1 MKKYNRRC
9 KLKYFTVITNFTFFI
24 ILCSLQTSTTSARD
38 NNYQMKLG
46 TPLPAN
52 QFIELAKKINPAVV
66 SISTTTRP
74 QYVNPFF
81 EHLLKFYGFNQRR
94 QPQKKQLAAKR
105 HIIGTGFIIDSS
117 GLILTNSHVIRAA
130 KMPEVQ
136 LIGEEKYYPTKV
148 IGDDPRFD
156 IALIK
161 IEGQLPPNLQ
171 YAKLGDSDK
180 VQVGEWVA
188 AFGNPFG
195 HSFSVSKGIISAK
208 QRHIDSLGPVA
219 FLQTDASINPGN
231 SGGPLVN
238 MQGEVIG
245 VNTAIDARAQGIGF
259 AIPINVV
266 KEIKPQLEKLGYVER
281 GYLGVGIDSISG
293 RAMQALNLS
302 DQSGALV
309 LEIYKGSPADKA
321 GIRTYDVIKKFNQ
334 TEIKTPNDL
343 INAVR
348 DYDIGKLATIQLIR
362 QGKNQSLKVKVGTNS
377 QEPTHVSKTDQ
388 KPKTKKGL
396 EAPHQ
401 LGFTLS
407 NFSEGLAR
415 EYGIINSPFQR
426 PIVSHVTYDSV
437 AWKGGMRKGDLIL
450 DVNRKSASSLARSV
464 FSNLKQ
470 GQNILRVFNKGK
482 ISLIFLDIQ

>member
-1 MKKYNRRC
+1 M
-9 KLKYFTVITNFTFFI
+9 
-24 ILCSLQTSTTSARD
+24 Q
-38 NNYQMKLG
+38 LG
-46 TPLPAN
+46 APLPAN
-52 QFIELAKKINPAVV
+52 QFIELAKKINPTVV

-81 EHLLKFYGFNQRR
+81 EHLLEFYGFNQRK
-94 QPQKKQLAAKR
+94 QPQRKQPAER
-105 HIIGTGFIIDSS
+105 HIIGTGFIIDGS

-136 LIGEEKYYPTKV
+136 LIGGNKYYPTKV

-161 IEGQLPPNLQ
+161 IEGKLPSNLQ

-238 MQGEVIG
+238 MKGEVIG
-245 VNTAIDARAQGIGF
+245 LNTAIDARAQGIGF

-266 KEIKPQLEKLGYVER
+266 KSIRPQLEKLGYVER
-281 GYLGVGIDSISG
+281 GYLGVGIDSIG
-293 RAMQALNLS
+293 TRAMQALNLP
-302 DQSGALV
+302 DQEGALV
-309 LEIYKGSPADKA
+309 LQIYSGSPADKA
-321 GIRTYDVIKKFNQ
+321 GIETYDVIKKFNQ
-334 TEIKTPNDL
+334 TEIKMPNDL
-343 INAVR
+343 INVVR
-348 DYDIGKLATIQLIR
+348 DYDVGKVAIIQLIR
-362 QGKNQSLKVKVGTNS
+362 QGKGRSLKVKVGTNA
-377 QEPTHVSKTDQ
+377 QEPRHVSKVDKAPTG
-388 KPKTKKGL
+388 KGL

-401 LGFTLS
+401 LGFMLS
-407 NFSEGLAR
+407 DFSEDLAG
-415 EYGIINSPFQR
+415 EYGITSPPFQR
-426 PIVSHVTYDSV
+426 PIVSHVTYDSI

-450 DVNRKSASSLARSV
+450 DVNRKPATSRARSV
-464 FSNLKQ
+464 FRSLKQ
-470 GQNILRVFNKGK
+470 SQNILRVFNKGK
-482 ISLIFLDIQ
+482 ISLIFLDIK

>member
-1 MKKYNRRC
+1 
-9 KLKYFTVITNFTFFI
+9 
-24 ILCSLQTSTTSARD
+24 
-38 NNYQMKLG
+38 MKLG
-46 TPLPAN
+46 APLPAN
-52 QFIELAKKINPAVV
+52 QFIELAKKINPTVV
-66 SISTTTRP
+66 NISTTTRP

-81 EHLLKFYGFNQRR
+81 EHLLEFYGFNQRQ
-94 QPQKKQLAAKR
+94 QPQKKQPTER
-105 HIIGTGFIIDSS
+105 HIIGTGFIIDNS

-136 LIGEEKYYPTKV
+136 LIGEEKHYPTKV
-148 IGDDPRFD
+148 IGDDSRFD

-161 IEGQLPPNLQ
+161 IEGKLPPNLK

-208 QRHIDSLGPVA
+208 QRHIDSLGPAA

-259 AIPINVV
+259 AIPINVI
-266 KEIKPQLEKLGYVER
+266 KEIKPQLEKLGYIEH
-281 GYLGVGIDSISG
+281 GYLGVGIDTISR

-302 DQSGALV
+302 DQNGALV
-309 LEIYKGSPADKA
+309 LEIYKDSPADKA
-321 GIRTYDVIKKFNQ
+321 GVQTYDVIKKFNQ
-334 TEIKTPNDL
+334 TEIKAPNDL
-343 INAVR
+343 INAVK
-348 DYDIGKLATIQLIR
+348 DYDVGKAATIQLIR
-362 QGKNQSLKVKVGTNS
+362 QGKRQSLRVRVGTNS
-377 QEPTHVSKTDQ
+377 QEPRHASKTDQ
-388 KPKTKKGL
+388 KSKKGL

-401 LGFTLS
+401 LGFMLS

-415 EYGIINSPFQR
+415 EYGIINPPFQR
-426 PIVSHVTYDSV
+426 PIVSHVTYDGI

-450 DVNRKSASSLARSV
+450 DVNRKPATALARSV
-464 FSNLKQ
+464 FSNLKR